1 MLALSTLRALA
12 RLTAVFGLLF
22 LIAGGGLARSTASLQ
37 LASLEPATS
46 PMQQATPP
54 QRLAALE
61 PAALTNP
68 RSVPASAGPF
78 GLATVESG
86 LFSARW
92 RTLQPL
98 IRLEMQIIRSCLAE
112 PGGCQG
118 AAGKL
123 SNIIEA
129 ASRRSGRAR
138 LGEVNRAVN
147 LAIRPMNDLAQYG
160 VPDFWASPLTTFAS
174 GAGDCDDY
182 AIAKYAAL
190 NLAGLPA
197 SDLRL
202 VVAHDR
208 RTDQGHLVAAARLD
222 GQWIILDNRTMRL
235 VPDSEIPNLT
245 PLAALGGDDDAP
257 ALAAATPSTPA
268 APPAEAWNTAGLAIV
283 L

>member
-1 MLALSTLRALA
+1 MLVLSTLRASA
-12 RLTAVFGLLF
+12 RLTAVVGLLF
-22 LIAGGGLARSTASLQ
+22 LFAGGGLARSTASSRLGTLDPAAPPALQ
-37 LASLEPATS
+37 
-46 PMQQATPP
+46 PMPP
-54 QRLAALE
+54 QRMAALE
-61 PAALTNP
+61 PAASANP
-68 RSVPASAGPF
+68 RPAPTSAGPF
-78 GLATVESG
+78 GLATAESG

-98 IRLEMQIIRSCLAE
+98 IRLEMQILESCRAQRA
-112 PGGCQG
+112 GCQG
-118 AAGKL
+118 AAAKL
-123 SNIIEA
+123 SSIIET

-147 LAIRPMNDLAQYG
+147 LAIRPMSDLAQYG

-182 AIAKYAAL
+182 AIAKYVAL

-202 VVAHDR
+202 VAVHDR
-208 RTDQGHLVAAARLD
+208 RTDQGHLEAAARLD

-235 VPDSEIPNLT
+235 VPDSEVPDLT

-257 ALAAATPSTPA
+257 ALAGTPSAPA
-268 APPAEAWNTAGLAIV
+268 APSAEAWNTAGLAIV